1 MNAWSHLS
9 RGLYAF
15 KVDSFAANSRFLVM
29 CPTRQGSGSRGDLSP
44 KLPHHRAYGSVHG
57 GSHEDCKALMFL
69 GKVRE
74 SKLTKGLLC
83 KHKVHV
89 ARSSIP
95 PRTAPVP
102 RLVGSR
108 TGAVVRRMFLG
119 SIRGFPLRARVGSSV
134 TPFPAP
140 SSSHAACGFPALRAP
155 AHFLSRLIV
164 PIMLD

>member
-1 MNAWSHLS
+1 MSIDDQNTTPINPSDKQRSTGSGAASDPDETIPS
-9 RGLYAF
+9 GSTKISMGLAGKMIGHY
-15 KVDSFAANSRFLVM
+15 KLIKELG
-29 CPTRQGSGSRGDLSP
+29 QGGQGYVYLAEDINLHRHASSGSRGDLSP

-57 GSHEDCKALMFL
+57 GSHKDCKASMFL

-102 RLVGSR
+102 RR
-108 TGAVVRRMFLG
+108 FRGAVRKD
-119 SIRGFPLRARVGSSV
+119 A
-134 TPFPAP
+134 
-140 SSSHAACGFPALRAP
+140 
-155 AHFLSRLIV
+155 
-164 PIMLD
+164 